1 MFTGYP
7 GELWYDSYSSGYV
20 VVGLLIVPAGGSMI
34 DMLFNPY
41 AYSVM
46 TPLSA
51 VRRHSAQYYY
61 PGTRLSYTG
70 NCLRVPGYLH
80 SGTPPHCA

>member
-46 TPLSA
+46 TSFSCQTPF
-51 VRRHSAQYYY
+51 
-61 PGTRLSYTG
+61 GTVL
-70 NCLRVPGYLH
+70 LPGY
-80 SGTPPHCA
+80 